1 LPERRWLEGAGKEPI
16 DEHARGKAMTVG
28 GVTRE
33 LDQQQVSYEVIPHQR
48 TQTAR
53 EEATAVGVAPSE
65 VAKTLVLATEEGFVR
80 AVVPASEKLDLTK
93 ARALVGGGKHTRL
106 ASEAELGE
114 SYPMFELGAVPP
126 FGGPTGDR
134 VIVDVRLAEHD
145 FVVLDAG
152 SHSESVRLRTSD
164 LLILAR
170 AEIADL
176 CRD

>member
-1 LPERRWLEGAGKEPI
+1 MARSAGKEPR
-16 DEHARGKAMTVG
+16 DEHARGTVMTIG

-33 LDQQQVSYEVIPHQR
+33 LDRQQVSYEVIPHQR
-48 TQTAR
+48 TQTAG
-53 EEATAVGVAPSE
+53 EEAEAVGVAASD

-80 AVVPASEKLDLTK
+80 AVVPASERLDLSK

-106 ASEAELGE
+106 ASEAELAE

-134 VIVDVRLAEHD
+134 VIVDARLAEHE
-145 FVVLDAG
+145 FVVLEAG

-164 LLILAR
+164 LLILSR